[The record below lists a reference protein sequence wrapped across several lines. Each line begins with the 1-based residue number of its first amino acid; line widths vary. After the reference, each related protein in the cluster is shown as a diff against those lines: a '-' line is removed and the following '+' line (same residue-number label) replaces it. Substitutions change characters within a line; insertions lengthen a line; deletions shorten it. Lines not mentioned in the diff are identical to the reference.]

1 MTGVSVVFT
10 AAMEIRIHRLTM
22 IRDIHTKYLK
32 IEYSAKTIT
41 KEKGKIKYFQRKPAW
56 FH

>member
-32 IEYSAKTIT
+32 IEYSAKTII